1 MINERMV
8 NNYCSEDT
16 SLIENYEK
24 AVSDTTRIWDCHHR
38 AETDEGMSRKE
49 LIDAGR
55 YWNRPASEL
64 VFLTNDE
71 HTRLHNLGKHH
82 SAETKHKL
90 SEALLG
96 KPKSEE
102 TKLKMSNAKLGKH
115 HSEETKWKMSEAQ
128 RGNHNVRGKLWW
140 NNGVVSKRSRECPGQ
155 EWTRGRLKKKK

>member
-1 MINERMV
+1 MFTPTQIVDKVYLIMINEYRAKLF
-8 NNYCSEDT
+8 CSEDT

-24 AVSDTTRIWDCHHR
+24 AVSDTTQTWDCHHR

-64 VFLTNDE
+64 VFLTKDE

-102 TKLKMSNAKLGKH
+102 TRR
-115 HSEETKWKMSEAQ
+115 KMSEAK
-128 RGNHNVRGKLWW
+128 RGMLWW
-140 NNGVVSKRSRECPGQ
+140 TNGVVFKRSRECPGL
-155 EWTRGRLKKKK
+155 EWERGGIKKKNQVR